1 LRDFALFAVSNAGI
15 EELHLDS
22 KPGNA
27 LKRAPTLPVQ
37 VPFRVFAMDYS
48 KFFSTALS
56 RLHDERRYRV
66 FADLE
71 RIAGRFPHAIWHS
84 PKGPRNVVIWCSNDY
99 LGMGQHPKV
108 VGAMVETAT
117 RVGTGAGGTRNIAG
131 THHPLVQL
139 EQELADLHGKEA
151 SLLFTSGYVSNQTGI
166 ATIGKLIPNCLILS
180 DALNHNSMIEG
191 IRQSGCERQ
200 VFRHSDMAHLEE
212 LLRAAGPDRPKL
224 IACESLYSMDG
235 DIAPLAKICDLAER
249 YGAMTYV
256 DEVHAVGMYGPR
268 GGGIAERDGVM
279 HRVDIL
285 EGTLAKA
292 FGCLGGY
299 IAGSADII
307 DAVRSYAPGFI
318 FTTALPPAICSAA
331 TAAIRHLKTSN
342 WERERH
348 QDRAARVKAI
358 LTAAGL
364 PVMSSDT
371 HIVPVFVGDPELC
384 KQASDMLLE
393 QHNIYIQ
400 PINYPTVAKG
410 TERLRITP
418 SPYHEDGLIDQLAEA
433 LLQVWERL
441 DLPLRA
447 KSLAAE

>member
-1 LRDFALFAVSNAGI
+1 MPGSEKMNYDTFFTRALA
-15 EELHLDS
+15 
-22 KPGNA
+22 
-27 LKRAPTLPVQ
+27 
-37 VPFRVFAMDYS
+37 
-48 KFFSTALS
+48 

-71 RIAGRFPHAIWHS
+71 RIAGRFPHAFWHS
-84 PKGPRNVVIWCSNDY
+84 PQGKRDVVIWCSNDY

-117 RVGTGAGGTRNIAG
+117 RIGTGAGGTRNIAG
-131 THHPLVQL
+131 TNHPLVQL
-139 EQELADLHGKEA
+139 EHELADLHGKEA

-166 ATIGKLIPNCLILS
+166 ATIAKLLPNCLILS

-191 IRQSGCERQ
+191 IRQAGCQ
-200 VFRHSDMAHLEE
+200 YTVFRHNDAAHLEE
-212 LLRAAGPDRPKL
+212 LLRAEDPARPKL

-235 DIAPLAKICDLAER
+235 DVAPLRQFCDLADR

-268 GGGIAERDGVM
+268 GGGITERDGVM
-279 HRVDIL
+279 QRVDVI

-299 IAGSADII
+299 IAGKADVI

-318 FTTALPPAICSAA
+318 FTTALPPPVCAAA
-331 TAAIRHLKTSN
+331 TAAIRHLKSSN

-348 QDRAARVKAI
+348 QDRAARVKAV
-358 LTAAGL
+358 LAAAGL
-364 PVMSSDT
+364 PVMSNET
-371 HIVPVFVGDPELC
+371 HIVPLFVGDPERC
-384 KQASDMLLE
+384 KQASDLLLE
-393 QHNIYIQ
+393 EHGIYIQ

-418 SPYHEDGLIDQLAEA
+418 SPYHDDALIDGLAEA
-433 LLQVWERL
+433 LVDVWDRL
-441 DLPLRA
+441 GLPLKA
-447 KSLAAE
+447 KPLAAE

>member
-1 LRDFALFAVSNAGI
+1 
-15 EELHLDS
+15 
-22 KPGNA
+22 
-27 LKRAPTLPVQ
+27 
-37 VPFRVFAMDYS
+37 MDYS
-48 KFFSTALS
+48 QFFSAALD

-71 RIAGRFPHAIWHS
+71 RIAGRFPHATWHS

-139 EQELADLHGKEA
+139 EQELADLHGNEA
-151 SLLFTSGYVSNQTGI
+151 ALPFTSGYVSNQTGI
-166 ATIGKLIPNCLILS
+166 ATIGKLIPNLLILS
-180 DALNHNSMIEG
+180 DELNHNSMIEG

-279 HRVDIL
+279 HRIDVL

-299 IAGSADII
+299 IAANANLI

-318 FTTALPPAICSAA
+318 FTTALPPAVCAAA
-331 TAAIRHLKTSN
+331 TAAIRHLKSSQ
-342 WERERH
+342 WERDRH
-348 QDRAARVKAI
+348 QDRAARLKLV
-358 LTAAGL
+358 LNAAGL
-364 PVMSSDT
+364 PVMPSDT
-371 HIVPVFVGDPELC
+371 HIVPLHVGDPEKC
-384 KQASDMLLE
+384 KMACDLLLSE
-393 QHNIYIQ
+393 HGIYIQ
-400 PINYPTVAKG
+400 PINYPTVPRG
-410 TERLRITP
+410 MERLRITP
-418 SPYHEDGLIDQLAEA
+418 SPYHDDALIDRLAEA
-433 LLQVWERL
+433 LVDVWDQL
-441 DLPLRA
+441 KLPRQPQT
-447 KSLAAE
+447 LAAE

>member
-1 LRDFALFAVSNAGI
+1 MVAGADAVSGARFR
-15 EELHLDS
+15 LDS
-22 KPGNA
+22 KAGNA
-27 LKRAPTLPVQ
+27 LKRPSAAL
-37 VPFRVFAMDYS
+37 VPSRVFAGFAMDYS
-48 KFFSTALS
+48 QFFNTALG
-56 RLHDERRYRV
+56 RLHEERRYRV

-71 RIAGRFPHAIWHS
+71 RIAGRFPHAVWHS

-131 THHPLVQL
+131 TNHPLVQL
-139 EQELADLHGKEA
+139 EAELADLHGKEA

-166 ATIGKLIPNCLILS
+166 ATIAKLIPNCLILS

-191 IRQSGCERQ
+191 VRQAGCERQ
-200 VFRHSDMAHLEE
+200 IFRHSDMADLEE

-224 IACESLYSMDG
+224 IVCESLYSMDG
-235 DIAPLAKICDLAER
+235 DVAPLAQICDLAEQH
-249 YGAMTYV
+249 GAMTYV

-279 HRVDIL
+279 HRIDVI

-299 IAGSADII
+299 IAASTAIV

-318 FTTALPPAICSAA
+318 FTTALPPPICSAA

-358 LTAAGL
+358 LSAAGL

-371 HIVPVFVGDPELC
+371 HIVPLFVGDPENC
-384 KQASDMLLE
+384 KRASDMLLE
-393 QHNIYIQ
+393 EYGIYIQ
-400 PINYPTVAKG
+400 PINYPTVARG

-418 SPYHEDGLIDQLAEA
+418 SPYHDDGLIDHLAES

-441 DLPLRA
+441 ALPL
-447 KSLAAE
+447 KEQSLAAE

>member
-1 LRDFALFAVSNAGI
+1 MQPSGFHFGY
-15 EELHLDS
+15 
-22 KPGNA
+22 
-27 LKRAPTLPVQ
+27 
-37 VPFRVFAMDYS
+37 FAMDYS
-48 KFFSTALS
+48 KFFTDALAV
-56 RLHDERRYRV
+56 LHDERRYRV

-71 RIAGRFPHAIWHS
+71 RIAGRFPHATWHTPAG
-84 PKGPRNVVIWCSNDY
+84 PKNVVMWCSNDY

-131 THHPLVQL
+131 NHHPLVQL
-139 EQELADLHGKEA
+139 EAELADLHGKDA
-151 SLLFTSGYVSNQTGI
+151 ALLFTSGYVSNQTGI
-166 ATIGKLIPNCLILS
+166 STLAKLMPNCLILS

-191 IRQSGCERQ
+191 IKQSGCER
-200 VFRHSDMAHLEE
+200 VVWRHNDVAHLEE
-212 LLRAAGPDRPKL
+212 LLIAAGPDRPKL

-235 DIAPLAKICDLAER
+235 DVAPLAAICDLAER
-249 YGAMTYV
+249 FGAMTYV

-268 GGGIAERDGVM
+268 GGGIAEREGVM
-279 HRVDIL
+279 HRIDVL

-292 FGCLGGY
+292 YGCLGGY
-299 IAGSADII
+299 IAADRDII

-364 PVMSSDT
+364 PVMPSDT
-371 HIVPVFVGDPELC
+371 HIVPVFVGDPEHC
-384 KQASDMLLE
+384 KKACDLLLE
-393 QHNIYIQ
+393 DHGIYIQ

-410 TERLRITP
+410 AERLRITP
-418 SPYHEDGLIDQLAEA
+418 SPYHDDVLINHLAEA
-433 LLQVWERL
+433 MVVVWEQL
-441 DLPLRA
+441 GLKLNARA
-447 KSLAAE
+447 LAAE